1 MTLYAAGLAFAG
13 MAAVG
18 YTLASFFLK
27 ASMLRGASSGQ
38 VNLTANIALGLVA
51 QPLWLFASA
60 EVANPPLWLP
70 AITCC
75 TFFLGQVFTFAALS
89 SGDVSVATP
98 VLGTKVILV
107 TFFNAILF
115 ATPVSAR
122 WWVASFAASIAVATI
137 AIGTPHG
144 ERGAALRTGALALV
158 SAGCFSFTDVLVQR
172 WAGSYDPM
180 FFLPAMFGGVSLIS
194 TLWCAVLDRSAFR
207 APFRARV
214 SLGVGAVLLGIQC
227 ALMFLSLA
235 WTRDATAANVVYSL
249 RSLLSV
255 ILAGSMGAAF
265 GLRESALPL
274 PILVLRGVGASLLF
288 GAIALILWK

>member
-1 MTLYAAGLAFAG
+1 MTLYAVGLAFAG
-13 MAAVG
+13 MAALG

-27 ASMLRGASSGQ
+27 ASMLRGATSGQ
-38 VNLTANIALGLVA
+38 VNLTANIALGLVV
-51 QPLWLFASA
+51 QPLWFFASA
-60 EVANPPLWLP
+60 DIANPPLWLP
-70 AITCC
+70 AITCF

-122 WWVASFAASIAVATI
+122 WWIASIAASVAVATI
-137 AIGTPHG
+137 AVGTPHG
-144 ERGAALRTGALALV
+144 ERGAAFRTGALALI

-172 WAGSYDPM
+172 WAGTYDPM
-180 FFLPAMFGGVSLIS
+180 VFLPAMFGGVSVLS
-194 TLWCAVLDRSAFR
+194 TLWYAAMDRRAFHPPSRARAALGIGSAF
-207 APFRARV
+207 
-214 SLGVGAVLLGIQC
+214 LGVQC

-255 ILAGSMGAAF
+255 VLAGSIGAAF